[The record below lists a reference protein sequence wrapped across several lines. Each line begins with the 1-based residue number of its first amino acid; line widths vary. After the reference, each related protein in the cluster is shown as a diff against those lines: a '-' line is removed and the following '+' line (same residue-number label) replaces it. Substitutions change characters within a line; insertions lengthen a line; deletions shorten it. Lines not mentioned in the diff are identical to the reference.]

1 VDLDQLV
8 LAVLLV
14 QVVLLVQLALVVQVV
29 QVDSL
34 LVQVVPRVALQ
45 VEHQAVLQ
53 VLALRVVV
61 QELAVVVAVAE
72 LQELSVRA
80 DRVTRLS
87 RESQR
92 G

>member
-1 VDLDQLV
+1 V

-14 QVVLLVQLALVVQVV
+14 QVVLLVQLVLVVQAV

>member
-1 VDLDQLV
+1 V

-14 QVVLLVQLALVVQVV
+14 QVVLLVQLVLVVQAV

-87 RESQR
+87 LESQR